1 MKDKK
6 TLEEAYLSVSEPA
19 VDEAVE
25 VVTEN
30 VEVGTMES
38 PTLDGVET
46 GGPGDD
52 IEKPAEREDETS
64 MKPKE
69 KKKADN
75 KTVKTVKE
83 DINNSRTMKHNIFD
97 KLYST
102 IMENDDDLPSEFP
115 GEELELGDEGDLEAS
130 EADEVTVTLSKDLAQ
145 ELYDLLGKHLEDGGS
160 DEPEEGGFEDELEL
174 AGNDPY
180 DDSEEV
186 VEDAIKVEP
195 APKELGDSN
204 LKDNKNNKVA
214 ASGYSG
220 TGSTAS
226 HKGDVKTQADPSEL
240 PDSNLK
246 NKKDNKVKTSAGVGK
261 QIGS

>member
-1 MKDKK
+1 VKDKK
-6 TLEEAYLSVSEPA
+6 TLEEAYLSVNNTENSPEG
-19 VDEAVE
+19 E
-25 VVTEN
+25 TLNEN
-30 VEVGTMES
+30 VEVGTMET
-38 PTLDGVET
+38 PALDGIET
-46 GGPGDD
+46 GGPGEG
-52 IEKPAEREDETS
+52 IETPAERDDETS
-64 MKPKE
+64 MKSKE

-102 IMENDDDLPSEFP
+102 IMENDDELPSEFP

-160 DEPEEGGFEDELEL
+160 DEPEEVGFEDELEL

-180 DDSEEV
+180 DDEV

-246 NKKDNKVKTSAGVGK
+246 NKKDNKVRTSAGVGK